1 MNDPDRAVVEAE
13 AVVDGESGRQPEG
26 ASPRADLHDGVGW
39 VMLGILIVAMSY
51 HMDRLEAQHI
61 NPWTVPGL
69 VPGLLGLG
77 MILIG
82 GLVVV
87 RSWERGARLQAGAPP
102 TDAMRMQRKRG
113 WLAIVLCVIYSV
125 VLIGHGLA
133 FWVASSIYVAVSILA
148 FNRLNSDP
156 AKRRLS
162 LRSVMHAVLI
172 GVLASLVIWLAF
184 ERLFLV
190 RLP

>member
-1 MNDPDRAVVEAE
+1 MSDHDPVQAAGAVAGSEPQPQTEA
-13 AVVDGESGRQPEG
+13 S
-26 ASPRADLHDGVGW
+26 SLRADLHDGVGW
-39 VMLGILIVAMSY
+39 IIAGVVIAAASY
-51 HMDRLEAQHI
+51 GMDRLEAQHI

-77 MILIG
+77 MVLLG
-82 GLVVV
+82 GLMAV
-87 RSWERGARLQAGAPP
+87 RSWGRGALLQARAPA

-113 WLAIVLCVIYSV
+113 WLAIALCVGYSV

-148 FNRLNSDP
+148 FNRLSNDP
-156 AKRRLS
+156 AKRRIS
-162 LRSVMHAVLI
+162 LRSTGVAVLI
-172 GVLASLVIWLAF
+172 AVLASLVIWLAF